1 MRFEMRDG
9 RQGAGWVFV
18 LAAGVLFLAGCPSTP
33 VVEPDEVPDTPVVQ
47 RTAEQAFEE
56 AAALWEQAENPDF
69 EAIADLLEDAVEERP
84 EFAEAWF
91 NLGIAYHALGRNSDA
106 IDAYRRAQQ
115 VNPELIDALA
125 NIGVIYLEEN
135 RRQEAEAIFN
145 EAVALDQ
152 FHPLANLNLAQ
163 MHRERANRGGS
174 VDRVEADE
182 AINHVRQALAGDS
195 QNVHAYE
202 TMSAVYYDLESYDL
216 AQLVCENAIIL
227 NVESAALHNRLGLI
241 ALAKDDVTAAY
252 AAFREAAALDPTL
265 AEASMN
271 IGAIALSYRD
281 FEGALEAFDRAL
293 RHTSPTQAGE
303 RHTYHQAQI
312 SRAVALRGLDRYD
325 EAQAIYTGLLEENP
339 DDLQVLYNLGV
350 LNQEFLQDYQ
360 TALSWFERYLRADI
374 QAQSEHAQDVSER
387 IDLLRQ
393 LIELIGTQPPADPA
407 GGSPNM

>member
-1 MRFEMRDG
+1 M
-9 RQGAGWVFV
+9 
-18 LAAGVLFLAGCPSTP
+18 
-33 VVEPDEVPDTPVVQ
+33 
-47 RTAEQAFEE
+47 
-56 AAALWEQAENPDF
+56 
-69 EAIADLLEDAVEERP
+69 
-84 EFAEAWF
+84 
-91 NLGIAYHALGRNSDA
+91 
-106 IDAYRRAQQ
+106 
-115 VNPELIDALA
+115 
-125 NIGVIYLEEN
+125 
-135 RRQEAEAIFN
+135 
-145 EAVALDQ
+145 
-152 FHPLANLNLAQ
+152 
-163 MHRERANRGGS
+163 
-174 VDRVEADE
+174 
-182 AINHVRQALAGDS
+182 
-195 QNVHAYE
+195 
-202 TMSAVYYDLESYDL
+202 
-216 AQLVCENAIIL
+216 
-227 NVESAALHNRLGLI
+227 
-241 ALAKDDVTAAY
+241 
-252 AAFREAAALDPTL
+252 DPTL